1 MDVIVKQKLYSSW
14 DVSVFEKH
22 EADLSDVWRALDGDL
37 GVLAEAVDVLEVVV
51 LEHALPHRVV
61 LLTLL
66 LTRRLLLVVLQ
77 GANSTCCW
85 QFVGNAMQYGKNCHE
100 TNIRGL

>member
-1 MDVIVKQKLYSSW
+1 MYKPTDT
-14 DVSVFEKH
+14 H
-22 EADLSDVWRALDGDL
+22 LSDVGRALDGDL
-37 GVLAEAVDVLEVVV
+37 GVLSEAVDVLEVVV

-85 QFVGNAMQYGKNCHE
+85 QFVGNEMQYGKNCHE